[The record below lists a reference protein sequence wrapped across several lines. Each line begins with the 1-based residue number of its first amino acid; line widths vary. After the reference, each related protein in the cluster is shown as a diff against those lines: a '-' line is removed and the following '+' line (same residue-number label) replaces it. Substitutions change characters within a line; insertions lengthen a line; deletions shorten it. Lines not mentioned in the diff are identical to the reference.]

1 MLGGA
6 LDFASTSKS
15 IVFVVFLLA
24 GHITS
29 ATQPR
34 VSYTV
39 LEGQPVGTFVGDL
52 HRDVNLTS
60 GTTPTFV
67 VRRRHRPSPLPF
79 SMELRSG
86 VVRTTAVLDREGL
99 CPPVS
104 DWGDSGLAEPDS
116 DSQCLVSFEVVVRTT
131 TSSHTIR
138 VDVEVLDLNDNTP
151 TFPGSEV
158 TRLQI
163 VKGRWWSKNARRD
176 APCPAPFQPHFF
188 LRSSDLV
195 GVWGMRHVKSQL
207 ETILLQLVML
217 TKLDFH
223 ITVFFIQQT
232 AADEAPWEG
241 TQRRIIS

>member
-1 MLGGA
+1 MWIVKLGGA
-6 LDFASTSKS
+6 LDFASTSRS

-29 ATQPR
+29 AAQPR
-34 VSYTV
+34 VSYSV

-60 GTTPTFV
+60 GSTPTFV

-79 SMELRSG
+79 SVELRSG
-86 VVRTTAVLDREGL
+86 VVRTATVLDREGL

-116 DSQCLVSFEVVVRTT
+116 DPPCLVNFEVIVRTT
-131 TSSHTIR
+131 TSSRTVR

-151 TFPGSEV
+151 TFPDSEV

-163 VKGRWWSKNARRD
+163 VEGWWWSKNASRD
-176 APCPAPFQPHFF
+176 APCPSPFQPHFF
-188 LRSSDLV
+188 L
-195 GVWGMRHVKSQL
+195 
-207 ETILLQLVML
+207 
-217 TKLDFH
+217 
-223 ITVFFIQQT
+223 
-232 AADEAPWEG
+232 
-241 TQRRIIS
+241 